1 VIIVDTFVAG
11 RPRTKGS
18 LTFVTPTYAK
28 DSEASRHWRAL
39 MAGAVLDS
47 RNRLH
52 AERTCTG
59 ERGATG
65 LPIGCSHA
73 SFWPCGQ
80 AEPYAGPVGVRL
92 VVGLPVDP
100 LEHGAGD
107 LDKLLRNVLDAIA
120 SNARNPRFRGGA
132 IIDDNQVTWVIAE
145 KWGPAK
151 RTGVQ
156 IVIETLDTSTPT
168 VLQ

>member
-52 AERTCTG
+52 AERTCTSS
-59 ERGATG
+59 RGATG

-73 SFWPCGQ
+73 SFWPCGRAQ
-80 AEPYAGPVGVRL
+80 PYAGPVLVRL
-92 VVGLPVDP
+92 TALLPVDP

-107 LDKLLRNVLDAIA
+107 LDKLARNVLDAIA
-120 SNARNPRFRGGA
+120 SNAKNSRFRGKA
-132 IIDDNQVTWVIAE
+132 ILDDNQVTELVAR
-145 KWGPAK
+145 KLGPTE
-151 RTGVQ
+151 RTGVR

-168 VLQ
+168 MLQ